1 MEKFSLAACAVAL
14 WTVMVP
20 ACAHHMP
27 GNQVYHDLRIEVGDT
42 EVRIQYQADVPQLV
56 FAAERRNYSG
66 SDGKVSAERL
76 DGYFTALGLT
86 LLSQFSIELN
96 GRVLTPQTRGKYVY
110 SPDGKRA
117 YLFFCELPDG
127 TAKGNHRLVVE
138 DRTYPRNPAVMRVSA
153 KTLSGWELVSHE
165 GLTSSEE
172 DGDELSDPFGQDVSS
187 GSRRVSLSMRR
198 GPQTETTGTED
209 PSGEPNASGPPETI
223 GVGSGVTRGDRPGES
238 SRSHAGADPEEA
250 ETTATQK
257 RLVSLL
263 ESDAGGWPSLL
274 FLGLAFIWGAGHAL
288 APGHGKTLVAAY
300 LVGTKGRPLDA
311 VFLGLVTTVSHTGV
325 VILLFIVLIL
335 SKHAVSAKVATDW
348 LTVGA
353 GLLVVA
359 FGAYLLYRRLTER
372 PHHHDHSHA
381 GGHAHT
387 HGPHGHSH
395 DHGKADQPGKVTWGS
410 LLWLGITGG
419 IVPCPTAL
427 LALLVSYG
435 YHQLILGL
443 CFVLV
448 FSIGLAGVLV
458 AIGVSLVT
466 GKGFLDR
473 FLGEFRERTFRVLQ
487 VGSACIVLLIGLGMT
502 WHGLMLEGV
511 RSKVFSRGGLQ
522 SVALLAILVLAV
534 TICVTL
540 VRMSRRLNHVH
551 ASVAQLG
558 EGREGVPGEERE
570 GEESGEDE
578 GA

>member
-66 SDGKVSAERL
+66 ADGKVSAERL

-96 GRVLTPQTRGKYVY
+96 GRVLTPQARGKYVY

-117 YLFFCELPDG
+117 YLFVCELPDG
-127 TAKGNHRLVVE
+127 TATGNHQLVVE
-138 DRTYPRNPAVMRVSA
+138 DRTYPRNPAVMRVSV
-153 KTLSGWELVSHE
+153 KTLSGWRLVSHE

-172 DGDELSDPFGQDVSS
+172 DGDGLSDPFGQNVSS

-198 GPQTETTGTED
+198 VPQTETTGAED
-209 PSGEPNASGPPETI
+209 PSGEPNASEPPESI
-223 GVGSGVTRGDRPGES
+223 GVGFGVTRGDRPGEN

-250 ETTATQK
+250 ETTATRK

-274 FLGLAFIWGAGHAL
+274 FLGLAFVWGAGHAL

-335 SKHAVSAKVATDW
+335 SEHAVSAEVATDW

-359 FGAYLLYRRLTER
+359 FGAYLLYRRLSEK

-387 HGPHGHSH
+387 HGPQGHSH
-395 DHGKADQPGKVTWGS
+395 DHGKAEPPGKVTWGS

-427 LALLVSYG
+427 LALFVSSG
-435 YHQLILGL
+435 YHRLGLGL

-448 FSIGLAGVLV
+448 FSLGLAGVLV
-458 AIGVSLVT
+458 VIGVSLVT

-511 RSKVFSRGGLQ
+511 HSKIFSRGGLQ
-522 SVALLAILVLAV
+522 SVALLVILVLTV
-534 TICVTL
+534 TVCLTL
-540 VRMSRRLNHVH
+540 VRMSRRLNQVH
-551 ASVAQLG
+551 ASVLQLG
-558 EGREGVPGEERE
+558 EGREDEGGECEAE
-570 GEESGEDE
+570 DSGEHE